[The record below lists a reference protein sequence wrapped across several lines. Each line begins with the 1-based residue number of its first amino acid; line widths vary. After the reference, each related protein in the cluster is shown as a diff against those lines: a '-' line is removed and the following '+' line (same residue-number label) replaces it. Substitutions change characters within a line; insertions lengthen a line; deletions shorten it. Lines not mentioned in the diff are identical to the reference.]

1 MENCIDRVN
10 YYELDEEDFKK
21 EFFNTMNE
29 LANNTIEELK
39 TYIVYGFQN
48 ETNWCGTG
56 INIRALEFNA
66 NNKYDFWLQINKYFE
81 SKKSHYLIYNY
92 DWYMELLSEE
102 IDDDNE
108 NIQYDMIEIIDMIL
122 DQFKNNDS
130 FWYSSFPPNK

>member
-10 YYELDEEDFKK
+10 YYKLDEEDFKK

-56 INIRALEFNA
+56 INIRTLEFNA
-66 NNKYDFWLQINKYFE
+66 KNRYEFWLQINKYFE
-81 SKKSHYLIYNY
+81 SKNSYYLIYNY
-92 DWYMELLSEE
+92 DWYMEALGEE
-102 IDDDNE
+102 IEDDNE
-108 NIQYDMIEIIDMIL
+108 DIQYDMVQIINYIL
-122 DQFKNNDS
+122 DEFKNNDS
-130 FWYSSFPPNK
+130 FWYSSFSPNK